1 MVVSRSVGV
10 ALLFAAAL
18 NASAPAI
25 AQSASST
32 VDLTVAAGRPLRVAL
47 DQTVRIRRVGQPVSG
62 TLVEPVYAYD
72 RIVLPAGTP
81 VRGHVVRLV
90 DPSRRTRLRAMANGD
105 FSVPR
110 QVVLDF
116 DSLSIN
122 GEVRPIHTL
131 AARGIERL
139 RREVAAGP
147 DVPPGTGIVG
157 RTEGAITARVGG
169 TVAAIKEP
177 RKLGRLKEGLLN
189 RLPYHPQF
197 LDQGTVYSAELQS
210 ALSFGVVA
218 ASRRAP
224 AGTRPAPDSALT
236 ARLVTP
242 VDSAKASRGTVV
254 TAVVTEPVFSASHEL
269 VLPEGVIL
277 DGEVTFAAP
286 ARRWHRNG
294 QLRFLFERA
303 RAGAEAE
310 STPMLASL
318 YSVDVGQG
326 DRVTLDDEGGAKV
339 NNSPKRFIAP
349 ALAVLALQG
358 SIDQDH
364 HRFDNDGDPYDLGQ
378 APAPASGH
386 WGSRGLGGFLGFG
399 LVGAGL
405 GQIARPVGIALA
417 TVGAARTVY
426 KNVVGKGNELSFP
439 ADTLIRVRLAPG
451 KRPDP

>member
-1 MVVSRSVGV
+1 MVVSRSVAI

-18 NASAPAI
+18 SGSVPAL
-25 AQSASST
+25 AQSASPT
-32 VDLTVAAGRPLRVAL
+32 VDLTVAAGRPLRLAL

-62 TLVEPVYAYD
+62 ILVEPVYAYD

-90 DPSRRTRLRAMANGD
+90 DPSRRIRLRAMLNGD

-157 RTEGAITARVGG
+157 RTEGAITARVRG
-169 TVAAIKEP
+169 TVAAIKQQKKNALVAIKEP
-177 RKLGRLKEGLLN
+177 GKLGRLEEGLLN

-224 AGTRPAPDSALT
+224 AGTRPAPDSVLT

-303 RAGAEAE
+303 RAGPRLNRRRCSRR
-310 STPMLASL
+310 STPLTWGREIASL
-318 YSVDVGQG
+318 STT
-326 DRVTLDDEGGAKV
+326 R
-339 NNSPKRFIAP
+339 
-349 ALAVLALQG
+349 AV
-358 SIDQDH
+358 
-364 HRFDNDGDPYDLGQ
+364 R
-378 APAPASGH
+378 
-386 WGSRGLGGFLGFG
+386 R
-399 LVGAGL
+399 
-405 GQIARPVGIALA
+405 
-417 TVGAARTVY
+417 
-426 KNVVGKGNELSFP
+426 
-439 ADTLIRVRLAPG
+439 
-451 KRPDP
+451 